1 MLAGALIGAGL
12 SMPILL
18 AASRMMVTQ
27 TAPLIGIAIGASVL
41 GAFAALLV
49 PSPKNS
55 ANTLPTGKV
64 RSGEANAESLCPMNE
79 LTLRHD
85 VNGDVVA
92 HSCSL
97 HPLLIDLG
105 HTVLGKGLLN
115 LMRVSDRPAF
125 LKAVSDASC
134 SKVVAPIR
142 VHLALG
148 DAPGTYQPFTFMA
161 HWCHD
166 GCISSLQDA
175 TSEVALQAALKTAQV
190 KDASEDQFMTAVST
204 LAHELRSPLNSILGF
219 SEILAGDKFAFQ
231 SDERRQ
237 EYAGYIH
244 HAGQHLLS
252 VVDKMLIAGQ
262 LEAGQL
268 NLSPSSFDVVR
279 LCEECIAILEPQLS
293 EKGMTVELRCPANL
307 PTLYADQDCCR
318 QMLLNIL
325 ENAMKFSEPETRMSL
340 TVEKRLGHMN
350 FVVED
355 AGIGIPDEALP
366 RLAKSFERV
375 VDAQLPRPGVGL
387 GLALVKN
394 MAALHGG
401 TLSLESVLGEGT
413 VVTISLPCVRATEN
427 DTDIDADRPSSSS
440 EQPDDEAERLR
451 RSA

>member
-1 MLAGALIGAGL
+1 MLTGALIGAGL
-12 SMPILL
+12 SMPVLL
-18 AASRMMVTQ
+18 AASRMMEIQ
-27 TAPLIGIAIGASVL
+27 TTPVIGIAIGASVL
-41 GAFAALLV
+41 GAFAALLA
-49 PSPKNS
+49 PSSKKSLKNAPS
-55 ANTLPTGKV
+55 VET
-64 RSGEANAESLCPMNE
+64 RSGETKAEVFCPMNE

-92 HSCSL
+92 QSGSL
-97 HPLLIDLG
+97 HPTLIDLG
-105 HTVLGKGLLN
+105 NTVLGKGLLN

-125 LKAVSDASC
+125 LKTVSDASC
-134 SKVVAPIR
+134 SRVVAPIT

-148 DAPGTYQPFTFMA
+148 PVPGMYQPFNFMA
-161 HWCHD
+161 HWCHE

-175 TSEVALQAALKTAQV
+175 SSEVALQAALKTAQV
-190 KDASEDQFMTAVST
+190 KDTSEDQFMTAVST

-219 SEILAGDKFAFQ
+219 SEILADDKFAFKT
-231 SDERRQ
+231 DERRQ

-268 NLSPSSFDVVR
+268 NLSPSSFDAVR
-279 LCEECIAILEPQLS
+279 LCEECIAILKPQLN
-293 EKGMTVELRCPANL
+293 EKGMTVELRCPPNL
-307 PTLYADQDCCR
+307 PNLYADKGCCR
-318 QMLLNIL
+318 QMLLNIV
-325 ENAMKFSEPETRMSL
+325 ENAMKFSEGETRISL
-340 TVEKRLGHMN
+340 TVEKKLGHMN

-366 RLAKSFERV
+366 RLTKSFERV
-375 VDAQLPRPGVGL
+375 VDPQLPRPGVGL

-394 MAALHGG
+394 MATLHGG

-413 VVTISLPCVRATEN
+413 VVTISLPCVRATTN
-427 DTDIDADRPSSSS
+427 DTDTDADQTSSAERS
-440 EQPDDEAERLR
+440 DDEAKRLR